1 MKRILL
7 CLLLTISVVL
17 AGCGTSTS
25 NNDPDK
31 LQAAATTYPVYLLT
45 EAVTEGIP
53 DVDVRL
59 IIDQQISC
67 LHNYTLTMKDMV
79 AVEQADVLVLNG
91 AGMEDF
97 LSDALRGKT
106 CIDSSAGMELIS
118 PEDTEHHHDHGAEE
132 GEHDHKEVDIPAHT
146 GHHHEHDP
154 HIWMD
159 PLRASQM
166 ADNIA
171 AGLSEIAPEYAQQ
184 FEENAAEIK
193 ETLTNFHSELM
204 ETLGDKHYDLIT
216 FHDGFTYFAD
226 SFGMHILA
234 AVEEEEGSEASAA
247 AIVHISE
254 LVREHHIPAVF
265 TEVNGSDATA
275 KVIGRECGIKTYPL
289 SMGMSGNGHGL
300 SAYMELIR
308 SNIEMIMEAYA

>member
-1 MKRILL
+1 MKRILM
-7 CLLLTISVVL
+7 CLLLTVSML
-17 AGCGTSTS
+17 LSGCGTATS
-25 NNDPDK
+25 NHDPDT
-31 LQAAATTYPVYLLT
+31 LQVAATTYPVYLLT
-45 EAVTEGIP
+45 EAVTEDIP
-53 DVDVRL
+53 NVEVKL
-59 IIDQQISC
+59 IIDQEISC
-67 LHNYTLTMKDMV
+67 LHNYTLTMRDMV

-97 LSDALRGKT
+97 LSDVLRGRT
-106 CIDSSAGMELIS
+106 CIDSSAGMTLIT
-118 PEDTEHHHDHGAEE
+118 PDGEHHHDHGAGEE
-132 GEHDHKEVDIPAHT
+132 A
-146 GHHHEHDP
+146 HHHEHDP

-159 PLRASQM
+159 PLRASEM

-171 AGLSEIAPEYAQQ
+171 TGLSKIAPEYTEQ

-193 ETLTNFHSELM
+193 ETLTDFHAELM
-204 ETLGDKHYDLIT
+204 EQLGDKEYDLIT

-254 LVREHHIPAVF
+254 LVQEHHIPAVF

-275 KVIGRECGIKTYPL
+275 NVIVRECGIKTYPL
-289 SMGMSGNGHGL
+289 SMGMSGHGHGL
-300 SAYMELIR
+300 SAYMEIIR
-308 SNIEMIMEAYA
+308 SNIETIMEAYA